1 MIKVGDKVV
10 CINNTYKSY
19 KGEMAYFTRLKTGEV
34 YELEP
39 VLNGVK
45 YIAIAGYGFNLKEG
59 DGSQWWFKDH
69 FITLS
74 EWRDRQ
80 IDKILEDG

>member
-10 CINNTYKSY
+10 CINNSY
-19 KGEMAYFTRLKTGEV
+19 MHNGKLSFFAGLKPGEV

-39 VLNGVK
+39 VDKVFK
-45 YIAIAGYGFNLKEG
+45 YICIVGYAFNLKEG

-69 FITLS
+69 FITLA
-74 EWRDRQ
+74 EWRAKQ
-80 IDKILEDG
+80 IDKILNDD